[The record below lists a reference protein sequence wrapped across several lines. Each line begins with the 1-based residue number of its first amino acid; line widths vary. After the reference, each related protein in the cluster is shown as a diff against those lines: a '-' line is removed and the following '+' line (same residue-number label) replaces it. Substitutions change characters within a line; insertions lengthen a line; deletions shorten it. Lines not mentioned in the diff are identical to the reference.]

1 MEEDTQHLVT
11 SLVAAVVEKHISAG
25 VAVVVMRVAVVVVN
39 QGAVAVVMRVA
50 AVAVLGY
57 MDCHKGN
64 FHTCSANP
72 QAGSH
77 RDFLA

>member
-11 SLVAAVVEKHISAG
+11 SLVAAVVEKHIPAG
-25 VAVVVMRVAVVVVN
+25 VAVVVMRVAV
-39 QGAVAVVMRVA
+39 AVAAVAAVMRVA
-50 AVAVLGY
+50 VVAVLGY

-77 RDFLA
+77 QDFLA